1 LLSIALVAVAA
12 VGCLLSSEPETP
24 EIPDFPD
31 IPELGLSEASD
42 RARVERTLPWVV
54 VEETCSGIV
63 NRNPIIEFA
72 SVAGTD
78 QSETTENLEIN
89 EYSGEVWKSSRLL
102 MDFPEGSKH
111 PRSFYATITYYES
124 EGWAS
129 FQHEQFG
136 SLGFETTPLYSALIV
151 QSSPNDFPP
160 FDERMS
166 DQIFVIDDR
175 VVSQIVVAYGSDV
188 EPLCS
193 RDELYDLAEQLVA
206 GIR

>member
-1 LLSIALVAVAA
+1 MNGHSQTHSVFADIKILLSIALVAVAA

-78 QSETTENLEIN
+78 QSETT
-89 EYSGEVWKSSRLL
+89 
-102 MDFPEGSKH
+102 
-111 PRSFYATITYYES
+111 
-124 EGWAS
+124 
-129 FQHEQFG
+129 
-136 SLGFETTPLYSALIV
+136 
-151 QSSPNDFPP
+151 
-160 FDERMS
+160 
-166 DQIFVIDDR
+166 
-175 VVSQIVVAYGSDV
+175 
-188 EPLCS
+188 
-193 RDELYDLAEQLVA
+193 
-206 GIR
+206 